1 VDLVNGDNSRPTID
15 DDDESISYVRPLL
28 QLPTVTSVLMIRP
41 DEQFSFQ
48 IATERGWKVAAA

>member
-1 VDLVNGDNSRPTID
+1 MDVCNHATEQDDD

-28 QLPTVTSVLMIRP
+28 QLQTVTSMLMIRS

-48 IATERGWKVAAA
+48 IATERGQKVAAA

>member
-1 VDLVNGDNSRPTID
+1 
-15 DDDESISYVRPLL
+15 
-28 QLPTVTSVLMIRP
+28 VLMIRS